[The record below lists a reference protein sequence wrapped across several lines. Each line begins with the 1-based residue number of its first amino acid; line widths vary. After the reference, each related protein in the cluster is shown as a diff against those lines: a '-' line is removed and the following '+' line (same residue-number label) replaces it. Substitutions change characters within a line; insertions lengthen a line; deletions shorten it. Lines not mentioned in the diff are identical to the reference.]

1 MGKHAPCRPPLRF
14 MKEGP
19 LSRPFSV
26 SAWLKL
32 RRMQWIPVKAWARW
46 ADEPNMRG
54 IQTAWPR
61 PFSGREELER
71 VCMGNL
77 LACGGERVFFK
88 DLESRFLLVSEG
100 WLVAYGQGHSLE
112 DVLGKTDF
120 DIFSRPHAAAAFE
133 DEQRIMQT
141 GEAVVGKTQRETF
154 HGRPDAWSSTTKMP
168 LLDDNGRIIG
178 TFGISRDVT
187 AQVAAQEAL
196 SHQALHDPV
205 TGLANRIALMDRLAQ
220 ALVALERTPG
230 RIVLLFVDL
239 DDFKSINDTL
249 GHDAGDRALVSIA
262 KRLARVVRRVD
273 TVARLGGD
281 EFVLLCTTLR
291 DDDDLR
297 LIADRVMRA
306 VCAPLKDG
314 KHTLTVTGSLGAVA
328 TADPLA
334 DPGELLRQA
343 DIAMY
348 AAKRAGRNRLQIYTP
363 ELDGSA
369 DWKHG
374 FAGEL
379 RRAIEKS
386 ELFVLYQPLF
396 CLNDGSLSGVEAL
409 VRWRHP
415 EHGLMLPAA
424 FIPVADRLGLTAT
437 IDDFVLDEACRQLAA
452 WTNADGCSAEFTMA
466 VNVSGAQ
473 LRDPALVE
481 RVAAALERHRIA
493 PRRLCLEIT
502 ENALI
507 GELGDVH
514 HTIGSLSALGVKIA
528 LDDFGT
534 GYSTLAHLQQVQA
547 DVLKIDRSFVSQIRG
562 ESRDRE
568 IIAAV
573 TAMAHVLGMTVVG
586 EGIETTLERD
596 ELAALDCDTGQ
607 GYLFAVPLP
616 PDEVANL
623 WTTPATAPARGE
635 PFHSGADSRPAAS
648 A

>member
-1 MGKHAPCRPPLRF
+1 
-14 MKEGP
+14 
-19 LSRPFSV
+19 
-26 SAWLKL
+26 
-32 RRMQWIPVKAWARW
+32 
-46 ADEPNMRG
+46 
-54 IQTAWPR
+54 
-61 PFSGREELER
+61 
-71 VCMGNL
+71 
-77 LACGGERVFFK
+77 
-88 DLESRFLLVSEG
+88 
-100 WLVAYGQGHSLE
+100 
-112 DVLGKTDF
+112 
-120 DIFSRPHAAAAFE
+120 
-133 DEQRIMQT
+133 
-141 GEAVVGKTQRETF
+141 
-154 HGRPDAWSSTTKMP
+154 
-168 LLDDNGRIIG
+168 
-178 TFGISRDVT
+178 
-187 AQVAAQEAL
+187 
-196 SHQALHDPV
+196 
-205 TGLANRIALMDRLAQ
+205 
-220 ALVALERTPG
+220 
-230 RIVLLFVDL
+230 
-239 DDFKSINDTL
+239 
-249 GHDAGDRALVSIA
+249 
-262 KRLARVVRRVD
+262 
-273 TVARLGGD
+273 
-281 EFVLLCTTLR
+281 
-291 DDDDLR
+291 
-297 LIADRVMRA
+297 MRA

-452 WTNADGCSAEFTMA
+452 WTNAEGCSEEFTMA

-493 PRRLCLEIT
+493 PGRLCLEIT

-573 TAMAHVLGMTVVG
+573 TAMAHALGMTVVG
-586 EGIETTLERD
+586 EGVETILERD

-623 WTTPATAPARGE
+623 WTTPASAPAGDER
-635 PFHSGADSRPAAS
+635 FHSGGNSRPAA
-648 A
+648 AA